1 MTDDFTLD
9 PRVTEFL
16 QHLETGLAQA
26 GLDFED
32 YNPTYVQLH
41 DEEKRDKLIGGC
53 IFSQVINPTDT
64 EHTVC
69 VAPDGISFPEPNKS
83 KLPFSIDQPPS
94 MVAILFLVAMIK
106 ELVLDPPS
114 CPHCKEVNE
123 NDTSL

>member
-1 MTDDFTLD
+1 MTKDLTID

-41 DEEKRDKLIGGC
+41 DEEKKGKLVGGC
-53 IFSQVINPTDT
+53 IFSQVINPTNT

-69 VAPDGISFPEPNKS
+69 VAPDGISFPEPNKT
-83 KLPFSIDQPPS
+83 KLIFSIDQPPS
-94 MVAILFLVAMIK
+94 KVAIMFLVAMMK
-106 ELVLDPPS
+106 ELVIDPPC
-114 CPHCKEVNE
+114 CPDCEKEK
-123 NDTSL
+123 DS